1 MDADQQKDDDLRK
14 STVEIWKTVVGVQM
28 HFNDIEMRIR
38 SVFITLVLALCASV
52 GFLTDK
58 KPAVLVGG
66 ITIYFVALVPLLGV
80 VATYLFYFIDRHWYH
95 RLLVGAVK
103 HAIDI
108 EKRHAAIL
116 PELSLSDAIG
126 RESPVPVRS
135 RMVRIVAALVVS
147 DARYRKDRVFH
158 SDAKI
163 EFFYKSIVLLF
174 SLFFIIALLFGGV
187 LIKGLPIIHF
197 FKTWVCSL

>member
-1 MDADQQKDDDLRK
+1 MDSDAQKNLIE
-14 STVEIWKTVVGVQM
+14 VWKTIVGVQM

-38 SVFITLVLALCASV
+38 SIFITLVLALCASV

-58 KPAVLVGG
+58 KPAVALGSL
-66 ITIYFVALVPLLGV
+66 TIFFVAFVPLLGV

-103 HAIDI
+103 HAIQI
-108 EKRHAAIL
+108 EKTHAATM

-126 RESPVPVRS
+126 RESPVPVRNKA
-135 RMVRIVAALVVS
+135 VRLVAAFVVS
-147 DARYRKDRVFH
+147 DERYRKDRVFH

-174 SLFFIIALLFGGV
+174 LLIFVATLLFGGV
-187 LIKGLPIIHF
+187 LIKGSPIAHF
-197 FKTWVCSL
+197 FKIWICGV

>member
-1 MDADQQKDDDLRK
+1 MDSSEQKNII
-14 STVEIWKTVVGVQM
+14 EIWKTVIGVQM

-38 SVFITLVLALCASV
+38 SIFITLVLALCASI

-58 KPAVLVGG
+58 KPAVILGS
-66 ITIYFVALVPLLGV
+66 ITIFFVTFVPLLGV

-103 HAIDI
+103 HAINI
-108 EKRHAAIL
+108 EKKNATTI
-116 PELSLSDAIG
+116 PELSLSDTVG
-126 RESPVPVRS
+126 RESPVPIQNFMTRV
-135 RMVRIVAALVVS
+135 VAALVVS
-147 DARYRKDRVFH
+147 DERYRKEGIFH

-174 SLFFIIALLFGGV
+174 SLVFLTVFFFGGV
-187 LIKGLPIIHF
+187 LLKGMPIIHF
-197 FKTWVCSL
+197 IKNWICSL

>member
-1 MDADQQKDDDLRK
+1 MDSDAQKNLIE
-14 STVEIWKTVVGVQM
+14 VWKTIVGVQM

-38 SVFITLVLALCASV
+38 SIFITLVLALCASV

-58 KPAVLVGG
+58 KPAVALGSL
-66 ITIYFVALVPLLGV
+66 TIFFVAFVPLLGV

-103 HAIDI
+103 HAIQI
-108 EKRHAAIL
+108 EKTHAATM

-126 RESPVPVRS
+126 RESPVPVRNKA
-135 RMVRIVAALVVS
+135 VRLVAAFVVS
-147 DARYRKDRVFH
+147 DERYRKDRVFH

-174 SLFFIIALLFGGV
+174 LLIFVATLLFGGV
-187 LIKGLPIIHF
+187 LIKGSPIVHF
-197 FKTWVCSL
+197 FKIWICGV

>member
-1 MDADQQKDDDLRK
+1 MDSDQQKNII
-14 STVEIWKTVVGVQM
+14 EIWKTIIGVQM

-38 SVFITLVLALCASV
+38 SIFITLVLALCASI

-58 KPAVLVGG
+58 KPAVAIGS
-66 ITIYFVALVPLLGV
+66 ITIFFVTFVPLLGV

-103 HAIDI
+103 HAIEI
-108 EKRHAAIL
+108 EKRHVATI

-126 RESPVPVRS
+126 RESPVPVRNLGT
-135 RMVRIVAALVVS
+135 RLVAALVVS
-147 DARYRKDRVFH
+147 DLRYRRDRIFH

-174 SLFFIIALLFGGV
+174 CLVFLAVFLFGGI
-187 LIKGLPIIHF
+187 LLKGLPVIHF
-197 FKTWVCSL
+197 VKSLLCSL

>member
-1 MDADQQKDDDLRK
+1 MDSDEKEN
-14 STVEIWKTVVGVQM
+14 TIEIWKKIIEVQM

-38 SVFITLVLALCASV
+38 SIFITLVLALCASV

-58 KPAVLVGG
+58 KPAV
-66 ITIYFVALVPLLGV
+66 TIGSLTVFFVTFVPLLGV

-108 EKRHAAIL
+108 EKKNAATIPDL
-116 PELSLSDAIG
+116 ALSEAIG
-126 RESPVPVRS
+126 RESPVPVRNCLI
-135 RMVRIVAALVVS
+135 RAVATLVVS
-147 DARYRKDRVFH
+147 DERYRKDHVFH

-174 SLFFIIALLFGGV
+174 VLIFFAVLLFGGV
-187 LIKGLPIIHF
+187 LVDGMPIIHF
-197 FKTWVCSL
+197 VKSAVCSL